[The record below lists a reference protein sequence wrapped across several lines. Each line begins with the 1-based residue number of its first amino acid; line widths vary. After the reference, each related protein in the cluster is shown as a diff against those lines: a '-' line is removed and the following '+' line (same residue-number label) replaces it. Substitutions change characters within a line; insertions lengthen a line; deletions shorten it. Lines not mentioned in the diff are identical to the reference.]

1 MTEFLK
7 DSLTEIVLMIFG
19 IKSQNKLT
27 YQIKWVLVVVQIIK
41 VVKEM
46 LIEIETANR
55 QVIKE
60 ILLSI
65 TNIKQLPME
74 WK

>member
-41 VVKEM
+41 VVKEI